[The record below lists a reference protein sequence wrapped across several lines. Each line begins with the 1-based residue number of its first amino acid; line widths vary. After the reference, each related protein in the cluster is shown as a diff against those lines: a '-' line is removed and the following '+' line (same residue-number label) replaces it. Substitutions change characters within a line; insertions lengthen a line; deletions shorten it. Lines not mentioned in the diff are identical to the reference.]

1 MPEFNMD
8 TSGAVHVEWCDL
20 DSFTQGYIEA
30 AFFTSTDTQYD
41 RDDWD
46 SDECQEGLEQGT
58 IDGTIPS
65 DSGFSDIDP
74 ESLGAIIRDCRVFQQ
89 LYSELLALAYERDDY
104 DATQAGRDYW
114 YTRNGHGVG
123 YWDRSQLDSDG
134 LGEKLTNASEYH
146 SINLFWISEPRGRV
160 VFE

>member
-1 MPEFNMD
+1 MPELNMD

-30 AFFTSTDTQYD
+30 AFFTSIDNHFNRDNWESAFCQYQL
-41 RDDWD
+41 
-46 SDECQEGLEQGT
+46 SEGAT
-58 IDGTIPS
+58 DGTIPI
-65 DSGFSDIDP
+65 DAGFSDIDP

-89 LYSELLALAYERDDY
+89 LYSELLSLAYERDDY

-134 LGEKLTNASEYH
+134 LGEKLTNASGH
-146 SINLFWISEPRGRV
+146 HAVNLYWISEPRGRV